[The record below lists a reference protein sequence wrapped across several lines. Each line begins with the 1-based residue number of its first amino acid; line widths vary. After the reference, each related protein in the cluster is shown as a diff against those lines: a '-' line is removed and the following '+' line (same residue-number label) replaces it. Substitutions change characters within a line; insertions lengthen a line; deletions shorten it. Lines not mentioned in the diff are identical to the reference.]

1 MRFLIVYASTEGQT
15 RKIARVMF
23 DWLAAAGHS
32 VELLAADEADALD
45 PGAFDAAIVAGSVH
59 AGRYQA
65 ALAGYVREAGPRLS
79 AMPSMF
85 VSVSL
90 TAAFDVAE
98 DWVKLKDQ
106 VVAFLEETGWT
117 PGRVEHVAGAFRF
130 SEYDF
135 FKAWAMRWIASDK
148 DKSVRPGEDKEY
160 TDWAALEAA
169 LRDWTS
175 TISAG
180 RTEASGRG

>member
-1 MRFLIVYASTEGQT
+1 MRV
-15 RKIARVMF
+15 
-23 DWLAAAGHS
+23 
-32 VELLAADEADALD
+32 AADDPAVRIGLPEVQLGIIPGFGGTQRLPRLVGLGRAKHLVLTGEIIGAEEADALD
-45 PGAFDAAIVAGSVH
+45 PGAFDGAIVAGSVH

-65 ALAGYVREAGPRLS
+65 ALVDYVRQAGPRLS

-98 DWVKLKDQ
+98 DWAKLKQ
-106 VVAFLEETGWT
+106 GVVAFLEETGWT

-135 FKAWAMRWIASDK
+135 FKAWAMRWIA
-148 DKSVRPGEDKEY
+148 
-160 TDWAALEAA
+160 A
-169 LRDWTS
+169 
-175 TISAG
+175 
-180 RTEASGRG
+180 RGQITW